1 MRSNPNTA
9 YEKVSKQTIPGREV
23 EASVLSQAAQRLKA
37 CQEQLELLGASESL
51 VQALKYNQQLWT
63 IFQVELAE
71 NDHPMPKDLRVSLL
85 RLSQFVDRRTFDIM
99 ASPAADK
106 LSILIDINKNIA
118 SGLLQQ
124 QRDAA
129 A

>member
-1 MRSNPNTA
+1 MLSNPKSA
-9 YEKVSKQTIPGREV
+9 YQSVNKQTMPGREV

-37 CQEQLELLGASESL
+37 CQEQLAKQGASEAL
-51 VQALKYNQQLWT
+51 IQTLKYNQQLWT
-63 IFQVELAE
+63 IFQVELSEA
-71 NDHPMPKDLRVSLL
+71 DHPMPKDLRVSLL

-106 LSILIDINKNIA
+106 LSILIDINRNIA

-124 QRDAA
+124 REAA

>member
-1 MRSNPNTA
+1 MHSNPKTA
-9 YEKVSKQTIPGREV
+9 YEKISKKTIPGREV

-37 CQEQLELLGASESL
+37 CQEQLAMQGASASL
-51 VQALKYNQQLWT
+51 IQALKYNQQLWT

-71 NDHPMPKDLRVSLL
+71 NDHPMPTDLRVSLL
-85 RLSQFVDRRTFDIM
+85 RLSQFIDRRTFDIM
-99 ASPAADK
+99 ASPTAEK

>member
-1 MRSNPNTA
+1 MRSNPKNA
-9 YEKVSKQTIPGREV
+9 YETVTKQTLPGREV
-23 EASVLSQAAQRLKA
+23 EASVLARAAQLLRK
-37 CQEQLELLGASESL
+37 CQEQLEKKGASEEAL
-51 VQALKYNQQLWT
+51 IKALKYNQQLWT

-71 NDHPMPKDLRVSLL
+71 NDHPMPKDLRVALL

-106 LSILIDINKNIA
+106 LSILIDINRNIA
-118 SGLLQQ
+118 SGLM
-124 QRDAA
+124 QRSEAA